1 MCMVKSSRVSWPELV
16 DALVKSGDPECRQ
29 ERPCPDA
36 EGLVIE
42 RTQRW
47 LERAV
52 IGLNLCPF
60 AGPVFT
66 QKRIRYVVCRAVS
79 EGELLDA
86 LAAELAFLQSADP
99 TLVETTL
106 VIHPDVLR
114 DFLEFNQFLGEAQ
127 ALLRRVRL
135 EGILQ
140 IASFHPRYCFA
151 GAEADDITNY
161 SNRSPYPILHLLRE
175 SSVAAVVSG
184 AADADRIVNRN
195 LETLRQLGKKG
206 WDALGIPTAGEP

>member
-1 MCMVKSSRVSWPELV
+1 MSMVRSSRVCWPELV
-16 DALVKSGDPECRQ
+16 DALVNSGDRECRRVQ
-29 ERPCPDA
+29 PCPDA

-60 AGPVFT
+60 AGPVFA
-66 QKRIRYVVCRAVS
+66 QNQIRYVVCRAVS
-79 EGELLDA
+79 EPELLEV
-86 LAAELAFLQSADP
+86 LAAEFEFLRMADP
-99 TLVETTL
+99 AVVETTL
-106 VIHPDVLR
+106 VIHPDLLR
-114 DFLEFNQFLGEAQ
+114 DFVDFNQFLGEAE

-135 EGILQ
+135 DGVLQ

-161 SNRSPYPILHLLRE
+161 TNRSPYPMLHLLRE

-184 AADADRIVNRN
+184 QADADRIVTRN
-195 LETLRQLGKKG
+195 LETLRRLGKKG
-206 WDALGIPTAGEP
+206 LDALGIPTAGES